1 MQAHLY
7 AHKPWLLA
15 MNSTFQLGLWIA
27 HPILQLG
34 VAAVFYKRKLHRIF
48 PVFFF
53 YLLFQVVDF
62 AIVFPA
68 YRYESYSIYFY
79 SYWSLQAISLALGF
93 KIIHEIFIDVFRPYH
108 ALKDLGSVL
117 FKWAALVMMLVAIVV
132 AAASTTN
139 QEGPIV
145 QAVITVQRCVRVS
158 QCGLI
163 LFLLVFSKYLGVSWR
178 THSFG
183 ISLGFGGF
191 AGAELLMIALNASG
205 NASQVTVALIN
216 MIAYNCAAALWLAYG
231 LLKPASR
238 ENPANLLMS
247 QRWNQSL
254 GDLQNPLPADSLI
267 PMFEG
272 MVDRAFSRTNGDVSC
287 DEIADA
293 STVKPE
299 LTVSAAAGA
308 GHSSNLPPSVSSK

>member
-1 MQAHLY
+1 MNAQIQ
-7 AHKPWLLA
+7 LA
-15 MNSTFQLGLWIA
+15 LWTA
-27 HPILQLG
+27 HPVLQLG
-34 VAAVFYKRKLHRIF
+34 VAAILYWRKLHRTFPIF
-48 PVFFF
+48 FY
-53 YLLFQVVDF
+53 YLLFQVLNFCV
-62 AIVFPA
+62 VFPA
-68 YRYESYSIYFY
+68 YRYGTYQQYFY
-79 SYWSLQAISLALGF
+79 SYWGLQAVSLALGF
-93 KIIHEIFIDVFRPYH
+93 KIIHEIFLDVFRPYH

-132 AAASTTN
+132 AAASPTT
-139 QEGPIV
+139 QQGPIV

-178 THSFG
+178 QHSFG

-191 AGAELLMIALNASG
+191 AGAELLMIALNASS
-205 NASQVTVALIN
+205 NASQVTVAIVN
-216 MIAYNCAAALWLAYG
+216 MLAYNGAVLLWLGYAW
-231 LLKPASR
+231 LKSPAR

-254 GDLQNPLPADSLI
+254 GDLQQPLPADSLI

-287 DEIADA
+287 DEIPAEPA
-293 STVKPE
+293 PQ
-299 LTVSAAAGA
+299 AARAAGA
-308 GHSSNLPPSVSSK
+308 ASGASVKRQPSALSK

>member
-1 MQAHLY
+1 
-7 AHKPWLLA
+7 
-15 MNSTFQLGLWIA
+15 MNAQFQLALWMA
-27 HPILQLG
+27 HPVLQLG
-34 VAAVFYKRKLHRIF
+34 VAGIFYRRKLHRIF
-48 PVFFF
+48 PIFF
-53 YLLFQVVDF
+53 YYLIFQVVNF
-62 AIVFPA
+62 CVVFPA
-68 YRYESYSIYFY
+68 YRYGTYPQYFY
-79 SYWSLQAISLALGF
+79 SYWGLQAVSLALGF
-93 KIIHEIFIDVFRPYH
+93 KIIHEIFLDVFRPYH

-132 AAASTTN
+132 AAASPTT
-139 QEGPIV
+139 QQGPIV
-145 QAVITVQRCVRVS
+145 QAVVTVQRCVRVS

-178 THSFG
+178 QHSFG

-205 NASQVTVALIN
+205 NASEVSVALVN
-216 MIAYNCAAALWLAYG
+216 MVAYNAAVLLWLGYAY
-231 LLKPASR
+231 LKAPAR

-254 GDLQNPLPADSLI
+254 GDIQQPLPADSLI

-287 DEIADA
+287 DDVPIEAPA
-293 STVKPE
+293 KAAAA
-299 LTVSAAAGA
+299 SAAGD
-308 GHSSNLPPSVSSK
+308 SSTSPESVTSR